1 MKKKTL
7 IILAILAAVAYGI
20 YCIFIKKDIID
31 ELLDDDDDDL
41 DDYVDPEL
49 D

>member
-1 MKKKTL
+1 MKKKIF

-20 YCIFIKKDIID
+20 YCMFIKKDIID
-31 ELLDDDDDDL
+31 ELLGDNDDDL